1 MKLTSQEE
9 YGLRCLLRVGR
20 SGEGGSVTIPELARA
35 EGISEPNVAKM
46 MRILRRG
53 GFVTSTR
60 GQSGGYSLSRPADQ
74 IAVGHVVAVLG
85 GRLYEPAF
93 CEGHAGVELSCT
105 HMPDCSIRSVWGMVQ
120 QAIDQ
125 VLGKI
130 TLKDLLR
137 TEPEMDAWRR
147 GHTPTLPT
155 YSPHAGPANRV

>member
-20 SGEGGSVTIPELARA
+20 GGEGASLTIPELSRA

-60 GQSGGYSLSRPADQ
+60 GQSGGYALSRPAEK
-74 IAVGHVVAVLG
+74 IVVGHVLAALG

-93 CEGHAGVELSCT
+93 CDGHSGLELLCT
-105 HMPDCSIRSVWGMVQ
+105 HMPDCSIRSVWRRVQ

-137 TEPEMDAWRR
+137 SEPEMNAWRD
-147 GHTPTLPT
+147 GSLALPT
-155 YSPHAGPANRV
+155 YSPQA

>member
-1 MKLTSQEE
+1 MKLSSQEE

-20 SGEGGSVTIPELARA
+20 EADGASLTIPELSRA

-60 GQSGGYSLSRPADQ
+60 GQAGGYALSRPADQ
-74 IAVGHVVAVLG
+74 ILLGPVLALLG

-93 CEGHAGVELSCT
+93 CDGHSGLERACA
-105 HMPDCSIRSVWGMVQ
+105 HMPDCSIRSVWRMVQ
-120 QAIDQ
+120 RAVDE
-125 VLGKI
+125 VLEKI

-137 TEPEMDAWRR
+137 SELEMNAWRV
-147 GHTPTLPT
+147 GTPTLPT
-155 YSPHAGPANRV
+155 YSHRL

>member
-20 SGEGGSVTIPELARA
+20 EEAGESLTIPELARA

-53 GFVTSTR
+53 GFVKSTR
-60 GQSGGYSLSRPADQ
+60 GQAGGYTLSRPTDQ
-74 IAVGHVVAVLG
+74 IVIGHVLAVLG

-93 CEGHAGVELSCT
+93 CDGHSGLERLCT
-105 HMPDCSIRSVWGMVQ
+105 HMTDCSIRSVWRMVQ
-120 QAIDQ
+120 QAVDQ

-137 TEPEMDAWRR
+137 SEPEMNAWRA
-147 GHTPTLPT
+147 GAGLPLPT
-155 YSPHAGPANRV
+155 YSPQP